1 MPQTNS
7 TALSVSVRDA
17 SALTSLSEYE
27 IRAAIN
33 KGELPAVR
41 RGRRIL
47 IFPADIQA
55 WLKGFTSA
63 TDDA

>member
-1 MPQTNS
+1 MTTNPTS
-7 TALSVSVRDA
+7 LSVSVKDA
-17 SALTSLSEYE
+17 ADMTSLSQYE

-55 WLKGFTSA
+55 WLNGFTAASESA
-63 TDDA
+63 